1 MERQFQLNWDAFVEE
16 AVRRRRELKMTQKQ
30 LALISNISLPT
41 LIRFEQNSKDIQ
53 LSTAIQ
59 VLGSL
64 GMTDT
69 RTLSFPDQEF
79 IEQDNRVYFYGE
91 DGAKRIRCAIL
102 REALDDHFSD
112 DDKLRPKQ
120 AFEKYRL
127 DIEALARRQY
137 LTNQIESDGSIL
149 LRTHEIVVT

>member
-16 AVRRRRELKMTQKQ
+16 AVRRRRVLKMTQKQ
-30 LALISNISLPT
+30 LALIANISLPT

-59 VLGSL
+59 ILGAL

-69 RTLSFPDQEF
+69 RTLLFRDREF
-79 IEQDNRVYFYGE
+79 NEQDNRIYFYGE
-91 DGAKRIRCAIL
+91 DASKRIRCAIL

-127 DIEALARRQY
+127 DIETLARRKY
-137 LTNQIESDGSIL
+137 LNNQHEVNGSIL
-149 LRTHEIVVT
+149 IDTHDIN

>member
-16 AVRRRRELKMTQKQ
+16 AVRRRRVLKMTQKQ
-30 LALISNISLPT
+30 LALIANISLPT

-59 VLGSL
+59 ILGAL

-69 RTLSFPDQEF
+69 RTLLFRDREF
-79 IEQDNRVYFYGE
+79 SEQDNRIYFYGE
-91 DGAKRIRCAIL
+91 DAGKRIRCAIL

-127 DIEALARRQY
+127 DIETLARRKY
-137 LTNQIESDGSIL
+137 LNNQHEVNGSIL
-149 LRTHEIVVT
+149 IDTHDIN